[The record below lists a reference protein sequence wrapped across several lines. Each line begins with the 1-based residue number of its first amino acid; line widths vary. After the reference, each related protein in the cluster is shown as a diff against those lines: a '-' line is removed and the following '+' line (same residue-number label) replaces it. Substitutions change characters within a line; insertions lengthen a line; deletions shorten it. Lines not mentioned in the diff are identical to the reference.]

1 LSWVASNFLDKAAVG
16 LYHEHSFILVNEMLR
31 VLTAVKKVRGHCV
44 TTLFAEHCNFD
55 HDPAVTAA
63 NPLVDVM
70 VQSIGELL
78 SFEFPALLSAS
89 NCFEFHF
96 PKS

>member
-1 LSWVASNFLDKAAVG
+1 
-16 LYHEHSFILVNEMLR
+16 MLH
-31 VLTAVKKVRGHCV
+31 VLTAVKKVQGHGV

-55 HDPAVTAA
+55 HDPAVIAA

-70 VQSIGELL
+70 VQSIGELP
-78 SFEFPALLSAS
+78 SFEFPALLSAG
-89 NCFEFHF
+89 NCFEFRF